1 MIRTVTLA
9 LAGSL
14 LATTAIAEE
23 VNIYSYRQPE
33 LIQPI
38 LDAFTEETGITT
50 NVAYIDKGL
59 VERLQAEGARSPA
72 DIIMTVDISRLA
84 AAKDAGVTQAVD
96 DEALKAAVPAN
107 LRDDEGHWY
116 GLTTRARIVYASKE
130 RVAEGEVTTY
140 EDLADP
146 KWKGRI
152 CTRPGT
158 HDYNLGLIGAMI
170 AHNGVEATE
179 EWLQGVK
186 ANLAQKPEGN
196 DRAQVKAI
204 WAGQCDISLGNTYY
218 MGAMLDD
225 PEQVEWANSVRI
237 DFPTFENGGG
247 THVNLS
253 GVAMTA
259 SAPNRDA
266 ALKFME
272 FLVSPE
278 AQAIYAAEVD
288 EYPARPDAMTSE
300 RVASWGEFTPDD
312 LELTEIAA
320 HRAEALQL
328 VERVDFDAG
337 N

>member
-14 LATTAIAEE
+14 LATAAVAEE
-23 VNIYSYRQPE
+23 VNSYSYRQPE

-72 DIIMTVDISRLA
+72 DIILTVDISRLA

-96 DEALKAAVPAN
+96 DDALKAAVPAN

-170 AHNGVEATE
+170 AHNGVKATE

-237 DFPTFENGGG
+237 EFPTFENGGG

-259 SAPNRDA
+259 SSPNHDA

-288 EYPARPDAMTSE
+288 EYPAHPDAMTSE

>member
-179 EWLQGVK
+179 EWVAGVK

-237 DFPTFENGGG
+237 EFPTFENGGG

-300 RVASWGEFTPDD
+300 RVASWGDFTPDD